1 MISPSKM
8 PLQIVRRFVADES
21 GATAIEYSM
30 VLLLVVIGIIA
41 IVDQIGG
48 SLLGMF
54 NAALAGFT

>member
-1 MISPSKM
+1 M